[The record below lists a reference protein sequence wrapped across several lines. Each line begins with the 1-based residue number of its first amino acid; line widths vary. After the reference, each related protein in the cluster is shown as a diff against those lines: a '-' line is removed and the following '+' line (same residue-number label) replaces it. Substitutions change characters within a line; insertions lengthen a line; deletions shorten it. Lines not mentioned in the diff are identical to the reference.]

1 MQRASIGVRT
11 HSGWAALVAV
21 LVLPWAAGAAGTH
34 DQIGLAQNPS
44 SQPTAQDNSQRND
57 QNDVKTF
64 TGTISK
70 SNGNYVLEESTVGG
84 TYGLDD
90 QKTASNYEGKK
101 VVVTGTYDSDSKT
114 IHVQKIEEL
123 A

>member
-1 MQRASIGVRT
+1 VKKTGASYLFSLAVAT
-11 HSGWAALVAV
+11 ALV
-21 LVLPWAAGAAGTH
+21 LLPWTGVAAGTH
-34 DQIGLAQNPS
+34 GQFGTPQDPS
-44 SQPTAQDNSQRND
+44 SQAAQDNSQRND

-70 SNGNYVLEESTVGG
+70 SNGNFVLEESTVGG

>member
-1 MQRASIGVRT
+1 VKKTRASYYF
-11 HSGWAALVAV
+11 WAALVAA
-21 LVLPWAAGAAGTH
+21 LLLPWSAGAAGTRG
-34 DQIGLAQNPS
+34 QIGLAQNPS
-44 SQPTAQDNSQRND
+44 SQPVAQDNSQRND

-70 SNGNYVLEESTVGG
+70 SNGNYVLEESTAGG